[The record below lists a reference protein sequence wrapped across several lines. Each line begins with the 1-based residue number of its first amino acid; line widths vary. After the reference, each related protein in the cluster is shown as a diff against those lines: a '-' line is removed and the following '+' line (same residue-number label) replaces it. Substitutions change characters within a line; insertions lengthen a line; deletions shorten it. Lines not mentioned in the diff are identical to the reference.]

1 MATLTIREDQEKAA
15 GRLTIALSIAI
26 PVAVMALLGLPKKLP
41 LGDWTRALPHVIA
54 VINTLTSVAIVVG
67 IVAIK
72 QKKLALHRAAMQT
85 AFGLGTGFLVAY
97 VLYHLTNESTKY
109 GGVGPIRGVYFFVL
123 FSHILLSIGVVPLVL
138 RAMFFALS
146 NQVARHR
153 SVVRWAAPLWL
164 YVSVTGVIA
173 YAMIRPFYRLSVQ
186 VFGDGRCDPE
196 TAPTRTSEGVPVGT
210 VGGA

>member
-1 MATLTIREDQEKAA
+1 MAALVIRQDQEKTA
-15 GRLTIALSIAI
+15 GRVTIALSIAI
-26 PVAVMALLGLPKKLP
+26 PLAVMALLGLPQKLP
-41 LGDWTRALPHVIA
+41 LGAWTKMLPHVIA
-54 VINTLTSVAIVVG
+54 VINTLTSVLLVTG

-72 QKKLALHRAAMQT
+72 RKNLALHRKAMQG
-85 AFGLGTGFLVAY
+85 AFALGITFLLAY

-109 GGVGPIRGVYFFVL
+109 GGVGPIRAVYFFVL
-123 FSHILLSIGVVPLVL
+123 ISHIALSIGVVPLVL

-173 YAMIRPFYRLSVQ
+173 YAMIRPFYQ
-186 VFGDGRCDPE
+186 
-196 TAPTRTSEGVPVGT
+196 
-210 VGGA
+210 